1 MGEIAGIT
9 PLTLY
14 NGVDALDAPA
24 AYGDAPDITSM
35 QRGHARPG
43 ANAHLDALPES
54 ALLYIRAD
62 DGAVTIPGPVELYAG
77 RDDELYKVGEL
88 DGGAAEIV
96 VDALAGFC
104 ERVYLG
110 GDWERL
116 ALVASGA
123 LSGGTVTIELVPEVR
138 I

>member
-14 NGVDALDAPA
+14 SAVSALGAPA
-24 AYGDAPDITSM
+24 AYGDAVDITSL

-43 ANAHLDALPES
+43 ASAHIEALPES
-54 ALLYIRAD
+54 ALLYVRAAS
-62 DGAVTIPGPVELYAG
+62 GTVTIPGPVELYAG
-77 RDDELYKVGEL
+77 RSDELYKVGEL

-96 VDALAGFC
+96 VAALSGFC

-116 ALVASGA
+116 AIVASGA
-123 LSGGTVTIELVPEVR
+123 LSGGTLTIELVPEVR

>member
-9 PLTLY
+9 PLELYTGVATL
-14 NGVDALDAPA
+14 AAPA
-24 AYGDAPDITSM
+24 TYEDAPDITSL

-43 ANAHLDALPES
+43 ASAHLDALPES
-54 ALLYIRAD
+54 ALLYVSAAS
-62 DGAVTIPGPVELYAG
+62 GTVTIPGPVELYAG

-88 DGGAAEIV
+88 DGGAEEIV
-96 VDALAGFC
+96 VAALAGFC

-116 ALVASGA
+116 AIVAAGA

>member
-9 PLTLY
+9 PVTLY
-14 NGVDALDAPA
+14 SAVSALGAPA
-24 AYGDAPDITSM
+24 AYGDAKDITSL

-43 ANAHLDALPES
+43 ANAHIEALPES

-62 DGAVTIPGPVELYAG
+62 DGAVTIPGPVKVRAG
-77 RDDELYKVGEL
+77 RDDELFRAGEL
-88 DGGAAEIV
+88 DGGADEIV
-96 VDALAGFC
+96 VDALDGFC

-116 ALVASGA
+116 AIVAAGA